1 MKSGFLSS
9 KEKAK
14 LLLLQDWIYSH
25 WGTLVTISDFRDSLN
40 LNGKMVL
47 EFIHLC
53 GAVLLSLLLMEEV
66 KMAKK
71 KTLKRPKKSGTKFL
85 KEHVP
90 FQSKLLK
97 DSEAVTEALLDC
109 IRTGDIDSFR
119 ELLAAH
125 LVTANKTELAKKAQI
140 GRRTIYDIIDPNKEF
155 NPELTTISSLI
166 RAL

>member
-1 MKSGFLSS
+1 M
-9 KEKAK
+9 
-14 LLLLQDWIYSH
+14 
-25 WGTLVTISDFRDSLN
+25 
-40 LNGKMVL
+40 
-47 EFIHLC
+47 
-53 GAVLLSLLLMEEV
+53 
-66 KMAKK
+66 
-71 KTLKRPKKSGTKFL
+71 

-97 DSEAVTEALLDC
+97 DSKAVTEALLDC

-125 LVTANKTELAKKAQI
+125 LVTVNKTELAKKAQI